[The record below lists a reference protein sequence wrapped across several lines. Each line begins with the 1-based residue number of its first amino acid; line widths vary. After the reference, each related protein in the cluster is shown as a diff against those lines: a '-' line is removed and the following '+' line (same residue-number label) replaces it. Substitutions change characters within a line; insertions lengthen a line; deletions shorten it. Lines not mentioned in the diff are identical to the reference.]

1 MHKISLLSHNW
12 LALLINNRQVA
23 RHLSAMS
30 GVVYDLGCGKR
41 PYEQDILRH
50 AQRYVGVDWTNSLH
64 GRQTDVTANL
74 NEPLPI
80 EDAAADTV
88 VSFQVLEHL
97 SRPDIMLVEARRILK
112 PGGKLLLAVPF
123 QWAVHEA
130 PWDFYR
136 YTQYGL
142 IHQLTQAG
150 FSDIQVEA
158 VSGFL
163 PPWVLKL
170 NYQTLRLARGPKPLQ
185 WLIKLL
191 LLPLWLGNQT
201 AALLLDPLW
210 RGEEETMGY
219 FVTARK
225 P

>member
-1 MHKISLLSHNW
+1 MHKISLFSHNW

-23 RHLSAMS
+23 RHLPAMT
-30 GVVYDLGCGKR
+30 GAVYDLGCGKR
-41 PYEQDILRH
+41 PYEADILRH
-50 AQRYVGVDWTNSLH
+50 ASRYVGVDWSNSLH
-64 GRQTDVTANL
+64 GQQTDVTANL

-80 EDAAADTV
+80 ADAAADTV

-97 SRPDIMLVEARRILK
+97 SQPQTMLAETRRILK
-112 PGGKLLLAVPF
+112 PGGTLLLAVLF

-142 IHQLTQAG
+142 THQLSQAG
-150 FSDIQVEA
+150 FSDIRVEA

-170 NYQTLRLARGPKPLQ
+170 NYQTLRLVRGPKPVQ

-191 LLPLWLGNQT
+191 LLPLWLPNQT
-201 AALLLDPLW
+201 TALLLDPLW